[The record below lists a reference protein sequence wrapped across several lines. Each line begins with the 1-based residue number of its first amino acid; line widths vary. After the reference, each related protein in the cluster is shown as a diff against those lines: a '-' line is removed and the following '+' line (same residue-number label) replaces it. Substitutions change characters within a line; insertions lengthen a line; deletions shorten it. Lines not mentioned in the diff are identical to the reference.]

1 MRLPVSQ
8 PVAKFIASAAM
19 AGTIGLSGGAAVMG
33 QDATPVGTP
42 IGPDMCVA
50 PTTTA
55 PVLATPASDVTMATP
70 VADEVADSI
79 VVEDE
84 AVIAEVT
91 AVIENRYACFNEG
104 RGEAF
109 VALFTEQGRMAAF
122 GEIDPVDL
130 AAQIEAMSTMVQAGE
145 IEIIDV
151 YDFGDGT
158 LGVDYQVQV
167 GQQIFHFV
175 DALVNQNDAWLVD
188 GREIAPPE
196 TDLDTA
202 TASVEST
209 PTEDGVTVEVSPTPV
224 MTQPAQRLMFI
235 NSGDTIHTL
244 VVLQGGDAATITD
257 LDLTNLPEGMTYV
270 GGGVAGAGEISE
282 TMFVD
287 LEPGTYV
294 IAVET
299 ADGEVGAVDLMIE
312 PPFDPTA

>member
-1 MRLPVSQ
+1 
-8 PVAKFIASAAM
+8 M
-19 AGTIGLSGGAAVMG
+19 A

-42 IGPDMCVA
+42 IGPDMCIA

-55 PVLATPASDVTMATP
+55 PVLATPVSDVTMATP
-70 VADEVADSI
+70 VAEGI

-84 AVIAEVT
+84 AVISEVT
-91 AVIENRYACFNEG
+91 AAIENRYTCFNEG

-122 GEIDPVDL
+122 GDIDPTEL
-130 AAQIEAMSTMVQAGE
+130 AEQIEAMSTMVQAGE

-158 LGVDYQVQV
+158 LGVEYQVQV

-188 GREIAPPE
+188 GREVAPPQ

-202 TASVEST
+202 TASVDSIA
-209 PTEDGVTVEVSPTPV
+209 TEDGVTIEVSPTPI

-235 NSGDTIHTL
+235 NSGDTIHTM
-244 VVLQGGDAATITD
+244 VVLQGGDAAAITD
-257 LDLTNLPEGMTYV
+257 LDLTDLPEGMTYV
-270 GGGVAGAGEISE
+270 GGSVAAAGEISE

-299 ADGEVGAVDLMIE
+299 ADGEVGAVDVMIE
-312 PPFDPTA
+312 PPFDPAA